1 VRVLFNLLDAGV
13 GGGQQVA
20 LGVAGELVRR
30 GHSIGVVVPQLGP
43 ATDRFSELGARTHTA
58 SLVSLRRPG
67 VIHGARIA
75 SQYDLVYSHTSVPG
89 EILAGIAAG
98 FARRPHAVH
107 RHIYPHFSPRAS
119 LRAFQRGLYQAVVR
133 RARIIAVADHVADAV
148 IRVGIPRNRI
158 EVIPNG
164 VVIPAEPLLPPAGAG
179 PVRIGLLGRLDPQ
192 KGADVFVEAARRM
205 GGGAELVLGA
215 PGAHDRYAEE
225 LLAAARA
232 ANVGIVIPAGSEFLR
247 GLDVVVLPS
256 RYEGHPLV
264 LLEAMA
270 LGKPVV
276 ATRIPG
282 IREVVESGRTGVL
295 VPPGDADALVATL
308 RSLVEDPE
316 FRASLGARARESVK
330 SRYALADVHDR
341 IVTFLEATAR
351 IRGPS

>member
-30 GHSIGVVVPQLGP
+30 GHSVGVVVPQLGP
-43 ATDRFSELGARTHTA
+43 ATDRFIELGARAHTA
-58 SLVSLRRPG
+58 NLVSLRRPG
-67 VIHGARIA
+67 VIQGTRIA
-75 SQYDLVYSHTSVPG
+75 REYDLVYSHTSVPG
-89 EILAGIAAG
+89 EILGGIAAAI
-98 FARRPHAVH
+98 ARRPHAVH

-119 LRAFQRGLYQAVVR
+119 VRVFQRGLYQAVLR
-133 RARIIAVADHVADAV
+133 RARIVAVADHVADAV
-148 IRVGIPRNRI
+148 VQAGIPRNRI

-164 VVIPAEPLLPPAGAG
+164 VVVPAEPALPHTGDG

-192 KGADVFVEAARRM
+192 KGADVFVEAARTI
-205 GGGAELVLGA
+205 GVEAELVLGA
-215 PGAHDRYAEE
+215 PGAYDLYAED
-225 LLAAARA
+225 LLAGARA
-232 ANVGIVIPAGSEFLR
+232 ANVEIVIPAGAEFLR
-247 GLDVVVLPS
+247 SVDVVVLPS

-282 IREVVESGRTGVL
+282 IVEVVESGRTGVL
-295 VPPGDADALVATL
+295 VPPGDADALAATL
-308 RSLVEDPE
+308 RSLVENPE
-316 FRASLGARARESVK
+316 LRASLGARARELVT

-341 IVTFLEATAR
+341 IVTFLELAAATRA
-351 IRGPS
+351 PS

>member
-20 LGVAGELVRR
+20 LGIAGELVRR
-30 GHSIGVVVPQLGP
+30 GHSVGVVVPQLGP
-43 ATDRFSELGARTHTA
+43 ATARFSELGAGTHTA

-67 VIHGARIA
+67 VIQGARIA
-75 SQYDLVYSHTSVPG
+75 GEYDLVYSHTSVPG

-98 FARRPHAVH
+98 IARRPHAVH
-107 RHIYPHFSPRAS
+107 RHIYPHFSPRLS
-119 LRAFQRGLYQAVVR
+119 VRAFQRGLYQSVVR
-133 RARIIAVADHVADAV
+133 RARIVAVADHVADAV
-148 IRVGIPRNRI
+148 VHAGIPRNRI

-164 VVIPAEPLLPPAGAG
+164 VVIPAEPVYPPAGDR

-192 KGADVFVEAARRM
+192 KGADVFVDAARRI
-205 GGGAELVLGA
+205 GGDAELVLGA
-215 PGAHDRYAEE
+215 PGAHDLYAEE

-232 ANVGIVIPAGSEFLR
+232 ATVEVVIPAGPEFLR
-247 GLDVVVLPS
+247 GLDVVALPS

-308 RSLVEDPE
+308 RSLVENPE
-316 FRASLGARARESVK
+316 LRASLGARARELVK

-341 IVTFLEATAR
+341 IVTFLEQAAR
-351 IRGPS
+351 IRAPS